1 MDTNASFVVSDF
13 LIAVV
18 CITIPAM
25 SRLRSIFSASEQ
37 TLAQPDH
44 GNITPSRNYESEKVG
59 SGKECLFS
67 ELEKLY
73 WLGAK
78 AELDNI
84 VTTLRI
90 WRQSDSVQE
99 ARRNGAPTVPGASE
113 GFEFFLDS
121 VSQRTRE
128 YASRYGS

>member
-90 WRQSDSVQE
+90 WKQSATRSRRRGEMARQ
-99 ARRNGAPTVPGASE
+99 RFRAPQKASSSSSIRSAS
-113 GFEFFLDS
+113 G
-121 VSQRTRE
+121 RE
-128 YASRYGS
+128 SMLESGS